1 MAVQRNL
8 QAWADRQRAEVVL
21 LAQRWAGTLEA
32 QAKTDA
38 SWTDRTSN
46 ARNGLFGVTEIR
58 GNEVIIRLGHTMEYG
73 VFLELANEGKYAI
86 LKPTIN
92 SAAPRIFD
100 SYRKLWM

>member
-32 QAKTDA
+32 RAKTHA
-38 SWTDRTSN
+38 PWTDRTSN
-46 ARNGLFGVTEIR
+46 ARNGLFGTTEVR
-58 GNEVIIRLGHTMEYG
+58 GNEIIIRIGHTIEYG
-73 VFLELANEGKYAI
+73 VFLELANEGRFAI
-86 LKPTIN
+86 LKPTITD
-92 SAAPRIFD
+92 STAEIFD